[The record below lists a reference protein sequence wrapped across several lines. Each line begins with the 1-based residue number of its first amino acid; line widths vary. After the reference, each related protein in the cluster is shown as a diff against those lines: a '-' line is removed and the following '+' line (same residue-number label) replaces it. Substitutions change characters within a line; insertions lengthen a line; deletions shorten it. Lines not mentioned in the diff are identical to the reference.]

1 MTVDGQK
8 ELFAA
13 VLKALPAE
21 HVQPVL
27 EDRGE
32 RSRTRERELE
42 TQRYRERQRQ
52 IEGDREAYS
61 GRRPERERLLGGSE

>member
-32 RSRTRERELE
+32 RSRTRERESLRHRD
-42 TQRYRERQRQ
+42 TER
-52 IEGDREAYS
+52 DRD
-61 GRRPERERLLGGSE
+61 R